1 MGLVLGVGGICGRLH
16 FFLGDAAEI
25 LGQHLFCHFMYEV
38 LRAMNADV
46 IVNEL
51 LALQLRAVA
60 REDLRVIGDHRAVV
74 VVIAQTLVEV
84 IGQAGV
90 EDGVQLHLAQ
100 GLDVAVAE
108 LGREAG
114 GIAGD
119 GSLTGQIQPP
129 AGHRAG
135 VDGKA
140 ELGPEGVPEGQHLV
154 HVQAE
159 RDADGA
165 ALAGHRLVTGQK
177 LLLVGVQVQAVVLA
191 LAGHGLIAAVA
202 GDELAA
208 IREGVH
214 GELAVVAAAAA
225 LDADD
230 LLIEVFQLLLVHHRR
245 RSPAALF
252 ALAKAEQGRAV
263 SAHQARDVGADDLDA
278 HFLFEGAEDGLIVEG
293 AALHHDLP
301 AQLFGA
307 GSADDLVQR
316 ILDDADGQ
324 AGGDVLDGCAILLR
338 LLDRAVHEDGT
349 AAAQIH
355 RAVRKQAQRREL
367 LDVVAQRL
375 CEGLQEAAAA
385 GGARL
390 VQEDVADGPILDL
403 EALHILSADVD
414 DEIDIRH
421 EVFGGGEVGHRLHQ
435 TVIAAEGILDQLLA
449 VAGGGHAGHL
459 KAGML
464 LVDLDELFPDQGQ
477 RVAEVRLIVGVQDL
491 ALFVHD
497 HQLDGGGT
505 GVDADMDRAA
515 LRAEGHMRHAVGHM
529 AGVERLILLLGGKE
543 RRLAGVGGGGGILIQ
558 RLGHVGKAERLVRVE
573 GSAQRHIEQTVL
585 RAGAGNA

>member
-1 MGLVLGVGGICGRLH
+1 M
-16 FFLGDAAEI
+16 
-25 LGQHLFCHFMYEV
+25 
-38 LRAMNADV
+38 
-46 IVNEL
+46 
-51 LALQLRAVA
+51 
-60 REDLRVIGDHRAVV
+60 
-74 VVIAQTLVEV
+74 
-84 IGQAGV
+84 
-90 EDGVQLHLAQ
+90 
-100 GLDVAVAE
+100 
-108 LGREAG
+108 
-114 GIAGD
+114 
-119 GSLTGQIQPP
+119 
-129 AGHRAG
+129 
-135 VDGKA
+135 
-140 ELGPEGVPEGQHLV
+140 
-154 HVQAE
+154 
-159 RDADGA
+159 
-165 ALAGHRLVTGQK
+165 
-177 LLLVGVQVQAVVLA
+177 
-191 LAGHGLIAAVA
+191 
-202 GDELAA
+202 
-208 IREGVH
+208 
-214 GELAVVAAAAA
+214 
-225 LDADD
+225 
-230 LLIEVFQLLLVHHRR
+230 FQLLLVHHRR

-252 ALAKAEQGRAV
+252 ALAKAEQGRTV

-338 LLDRAVHEDGT
+338 LLDRAVHEDGA

-414 DEIDIRH
+414 DEIDVRH

-464 LVDLDELFPDQGQ
+464 LVDLNELFPDQGQ

-515 LRAEGHMRHAVGHM
+515 LCAEGHMRHAVGHM

-543 RRLAGVGGGGGILIQ
+543 RRLTGVGGGGGILIQ
-558 RLGHVGKAERLVRVE
+558 RLGHVRKAELLVRVE

-585 RAGAGNA
+585 RAGAGNAQRLVEALAQHGAEGQRAAQIEDIALDGAALCQTGDGLVDYGLIDAGCDVLRAGALIDEGLDVALGENAAAGSDGVGALGLFGGLVHLIGAHLQQGGHLVDEGAGTTGAAAVHPNFGAVGQEEDLCILTAQLDDTIRCRNELLDRHAGGEHLLHEGHAAAIGQTHARRAGDAQQGLLPMQLLVVDAAQQLLRLFQNVTIMALICRI